1 MQSHKKSLPWATLG
15 ITAGKAKKG
24 ENKWLKKLAND
35 YSVSTGKAPQGT
47 HWLKPSTGTVG
58 SACDEDKG
66 SLKVWHRSDAKP
78 NTVNPAQR
86 RSEFVKKSQSGE
98 T

>member
-1 MQSHKKSLPWATLG
+1 MGHFGDHSWKS
-15 ITAGKAKKG
+15 KKG

-47 HWLKPSTGTVG
+47 HWVEPSARTVEVH
-58 SACDEDKG
+58 AKKRKV
-66 SLKVWHRSDAKP
+66 SLKVQHRSAAKHD
-78 NTVNPAQR
+78 TVNPAQR
-86 RSEFVKKSQSGE
+86 RSEFVKKPRSRE